1 MIGFVLGFS
10 LEITQAFS
18 LGLLKIASEDR
29 TIRVLNH
36 ALSMREI
43 IFPLSLIH
51 ISWFLNY
58 SSVSMSLPIF
68 PPAFIYR
75 ASFILHKY
83 ATTMWDACIEFDLT
97 KVNSLLKL
105 NYLIWI
111 IYLFH
116 IKCIC
121 IVLYIVV
128 PSKVINL
135 LMQSFN

>member
-51 ISWFLNY
+51 IS
-58 SSVSMSLPIF
+58 
-68 PPAFIYR
+68 
-75 ASFILHKY
+75 
-83 ATTMWDACIEFDLT
+83 
-97 KVNSLLKL
+97 
-105 NYLIWI
+105 
-111 IYLFH
+111 
-116 IKCIC
+116 
-121 IVLYIVV
+121 
-128 PSKVINL
+128 
-135 LMQSFN
+135 